1 MYQRHRGGAEVELSL
16 LFADVRGS
24 TALAEGISPAEFG
37 ELLNRFY
44 EISSRVI
51 DEEGG
56 MVDKYLGDGVF
67 ALFIPGFTGPD
78 HARRAI
84 TAGRRLLAASREAGA
99 EDTRIPVGVGVHSGT
114 AFTGVVGG
122 TPEMLDFTAV
132 GDAVN
137 VAARLG
143 SMAAPGQLL
152 VSADTVTSAEIDPA
166 GFDQRRLR
174 LEGRQEEIDTFVVT

>member
-67 ALFIPGFTGPD
+67 ALFVPGFTGPD
-78 HARRAI
+78 HARHAI
-84 TAGRRLLAASREAGA
+84 AAGRRLLSASKAGA
-99 EDTRIPVGVGVHSGT
+99 DDARIPVGVGVHSGT

-152 VSADTVTSAEIDPA
+152 VSADTVTNAEMDA
-166 GFDQRRLR
+166 TGFERRRLR